1 MNRFIRWFLSLI
13 LCISTL
19 GWLTQFQPAFASN
32 PISKSPQLI
41 ALGPISQNPVEEKL
55 GTEFGRKIDLN
66 NSNIRAFR
74 QYPGLYPNLARLIIS
89 NAPYKKVEDV
99 LDIPRLTE
107 KQRELLQKNL
117 DKFTVTEAEPAL
129 IEGEDR
135 YNPGVYR

>member
-1 MNRFIRWFLSLI
+1 MNRLIQWFITLI

-32 PISKSPQLI
+32 PISESPQLI
-41 ALGPISQNPVEEKL
+41 ALGSVSQNPVEEKL

-74 QYPGLYPNLARLIIS
+74 QYSGFYPNLARLIIS
-89 NAPYKKVEDV
+89 NGPYKKVEDV
-99 LDIPRLTE
+99 LDIPGLTE
-107 KQRELLQKNL
+107 SQRELLQKNL
-117 DKFTVTEAEPAL
+117 DKFTVTEVEPAL